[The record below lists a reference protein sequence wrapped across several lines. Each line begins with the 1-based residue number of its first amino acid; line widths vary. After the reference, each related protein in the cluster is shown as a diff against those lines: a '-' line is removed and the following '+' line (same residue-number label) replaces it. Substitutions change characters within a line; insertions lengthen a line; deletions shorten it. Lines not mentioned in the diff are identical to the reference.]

1 LVVDTDLDEVVGEK
15 VDGYEAVDID
25 CAVRMTLGW
34 S

>member
-1 LVVDTDLDEVVGEK
+1 MVVDTDLDEVVGKK

-25 CAVRMTLGW
+25 CAVRMTLGR